1 MKLLIDTDAFCKL
14 GVGGL
19 LFDSVDLLGAS
30 FAECGRLPALP
41 YMLRRGRL
49 RTAFGAEACDALLP
63 TAQSMPVAIRAGE
76 TWLNK
81 LTSVQDIDPGE
92 AQLFAAVADSPL
104 LVLSGDKRALRA
116 IKDVAGFAEALHGR
130 VVAFE
135 TMLLCLCDKLGPE
148 EMRRRVDRLAH
159 LDKVTQVCFSA
170 GNTDPRGTLLSYHRS
185 LEAELLPLTLWHHQV
200 EHKQ

>member
-19 LFDSVDLLGAS
+19 LFDSIDSLGAS
-30 FAECGRLPALP
+30 FAECGKLPALP

-63 TAQSMPVAIRAGE
+63 TAQSMPVAIRADD

-92 AQLFAAVADSPL
+92 AQLFAAAADSSL
-104 LVLSGDKRALRA
+104 LVLTGDTRALRA
-116 IKDVAGFAEALHGR
+116 LKDVAGFADALHGR
-130 VVAFE
+130 VVALE
-135 TMLLCLCDKLGPE
+135 TILLCLCDKLGPE
-148 EMRRRVDRLAH
+148 EVRRRVNGLAH
-159 LDKVTQVCFSA
+159 LDKVIQVCFST
-170 GNTDPRGTLLSYHRS
+170 GNTDPRGALLSYHRR
-185 LEAELLPLTLWHHQV
+185 LEAELLPLTLWNHQV